1 MANGNERLNKM
12 VPVNATYLAHL
23 QQKATLASAKIRETA
38 VAHAG
43 TAKVAGMSAGVGALI
58 GFFAT
63 LDDVKNQKFVKENWW
78 ILPLAVLALGY
89 YLQRKNNPHGK
100 SILAAGGVLM
110 MNAYQNRPKG
120 GTATQG
126 ATKPTSDTAGPW
138 DNSMLHP
145 GVDGHA
151 WLQAP
156 DGQWVRVQLQ
166 PMLRQFG
173 PMLSTMAPAAQPTA
187 VRAPAPAAA
196 VETSSPTD
204 FMPDDPAA
212 RLAAAAFAT

>member
-1 MANGNERLNKM
+1 MANGNDKLNKM

-58 GFFAT
+58 GFLAT
-63 LDDVKNQKFVKENWW
+63 LDDVKNQKFVKDNWW
-78 ILPLAVLALGY
+78 ILPLATLALGY

-100 SILAAGGVLM
+100 SVLAAGGVLM
-110 MNAYQNRPKG
+110 MNAYQNRPKPN
-120 GTATQG
+120 ATVTPQSR
-126 ATKPTSDTAGPW
+126 KINDTAGPW
-138 DNSMLHP
+138 DGSMLHP
-145 GVDGHA
+145 SVDGFA

-166 PMLRQFG
+166 PTLRQFG
-173 PMLSTMAPAAQPTA
+173 PMLSTLAPAAQPVARA
-187 VRAPAPAAA
+187 VDTSGDTAA
-196 VETSSPTD
+196 VPIDAMAED
-204 FMPDDPAA
+204 AAA
-212 RLAAAAFAT
+212 RLAAAAFAG